1 MENKTGVYETLFIV
15 DSSMGEEK
23 VKNLVEKFTGM
34 IADNGTATA
43 VNEWGNRKLA
53 YPIDDKNDGYYV
65 LVDFTANTA
74 FVAEL
79 ERVFNITD
87 GIMRSMVVAKNA

>member
-34 IADNGTATA
+34 IADNGTVTA

>member
-1 MENKTGVYETLFIV
+1 MENKNGVYETLFIV
-15 DSSMGEEK
+15 DSSLGEDK

-34 IADNGTATA
+34 IAENGTVTA

-79 ERVFNITD
+79 ERIFNITD
-87 GIMRSMVVAKNA
+87 GIMRSMVVAKEA

>member
-1 MENKTGVYETLFIV
+1 MPKLTSKYETIFVV
-15 DSSMGEEK
+15 DVTLGEEQMNS
-23 VKNLVEKFTGM
+23 VIEKFKTM
-34 IADNGTATA
+34 IAENGTVTA

-79 ERVFNITD
+79 ERIFNITD
-87 GIMRSMVVAKNA
+87 GIMRSMVVAKEA

>member
-15 DSSMGEEK
+15 DTSMGEEK

-34 IADNGTATA
+34 IAENGTVTA

-74 FVAEL
+74 FIAEL

>member
-15 DSSMGEEK
+15 DSSLGEDK

-34 IADNGTATA
+34 IAENGTVTA
-43 VNEWGNRKLA
+43 VTEWGNRKLA